1 MCNRVTITAAEID
14 AAEKVLHDTFD
25 KHGMPDGYW
34 RSLAESI
41 VEEVAFARAPH
52 PADLLAR
59 GNASDREIRAAVDR
73 VGMRPFKLHEVVG
86 ALTDTDFERALGDG
100 RR

>member
-14 AAEKVLHDTFD
+14 AAERELSLAFD
-25 KHGMPDGYW
+25 KYQLADGYW
-34 RSLAESI
+34 RSLAES
-41 VEEVAFARAPH
+41 VLEAAAETRCQH

-73 VGMRPFKLHEVVG
+73 VGVRPFKLHEVVG